1 MVVSAL
7 GERENGTMSEMID
20 KQNVIDLVSLA
31 IEDDWDVDYTID
43 RINEMPVV
51 NKDVRR
57 KTVDIK
63 DNK

>member
-1 MVVSAL
+1 
-7 GERENGTMSEMID
+7 MSEMIN

-31 IEDDWDVDYTID
+31 IEDDWDVDYTIA
-43 RINEMPVV
+43 RINEMPVA
-51 NKDVRR
+51 NKDAIR